1 MSIVCFPFSRNSGR
15 MAAETPRACDS
26 IIIHSISRLAPR
38 EFERYGVDIRA
49 KSLFALDKRCL
60 CITCEEIC

>member
-26 IIIHSISRLAPR
+26 ITIHSVSSWHPESLNAT
-38 EFERYGVDIRA
+38 GVDIRA
-49 KSLFALDKRCL
+49 KSLFALDKRCS